1 MLSPK
6 MIIRTASLCALAILL
21 VPAMASGGKKHKQKS
36 HHHPAKFSA
45 RGGSASIRPVV
56 GTWYVYQNGAESHAQ
71 RLALR
76 PDGTFAFI
84 GSGWKSGGN
93 YSIDNNALVLQ
104 WTEVDGQ
111 PVNYGTMHKRIALNE
126 DKNRFTIDRYNYRKH
141 E

>member
-6 MIIRTASLCALAILL
+6 MIIRTVSLCALAILL
-21 VPAMASGGKKHKQKS
+21 VPAMASGGKQHKKS
-36 HHHPAKFSA
+36 HNHPAAKA
-45 RGGSASIRPVV
+45 ASASIRQVV

-84 GSGWKSGGN
+84 GSGWKSAGKYNVEDN
-93 YSIDNNALVLQ
+93 YLVLQ

-111 PVNYGTMHKRIALNE
+111 PVKYGTMHKRIALND